1 MVRMLESLSQR
12 LAGHDVVV
20 AGSERTDS
28 RQAMQAP
35 VFVSS
40 ERLLAADTDRF
51 NPTGYPAN
59 GITQGGLRAG
69 RSVGSGGS
77 LPSRRLRGRTG
88 ATSRTRGAT
97 PSTKP
102 LAALAKRGAP
112 VTTAWC
118 HTTPGL
124 MRPGMRTRPAM

>member
-1 MVRMLESLSQR
+1 MVLKLESLSQR

-28 RQAMQAP
+28 RQAVQAP

-40 ERLLAADTDRF
+40 ERLTAADTDRF

-59 GITQGGLRAG
+59 GITPGGLRAG
-69 RSVGSGGS
+69 RPVGAGGS
-77 LPSRRLRGRTG
+77 LPSRRLPGSAG
-88 ATSRTRGAT
+88 ATSRTRAAT
-97 PSTKP
+97 PSTKR
-102 LAALAKRGAP
+102 LTTLAKRGAS
-112 VTTAWC
+112 VTSAWC
-118 HTTPGL
+118 HATPGL

>member
-40 ERLLAADTDRF
+40 ERLPAADADRF
-51 NPTGYPAN
+51 NPTGYPAC
-59 GITQGGLRAG
+59 GMTPGGLRAG

-77 LPSRRLRGRTG
+77 LPSRRLVAR
-88 ATSRTRGAT
+88 
-97 PSTKP
+97 
-102 LAALAKRGAP
+102 
-112 VTTAWC
+112 AWC
-118 HTTPGL
+118 SGTCRTHQTPKRQGSTG
-124 MRPGMRTRPAM
+124 RPVV